1 MNNLVV
7 SSSPHIRT
15 KQTIS
20 SIMLDVIIALIPA
33 SFAGVYFFG
42 YRALAVIL
50 TAVASCVLS
59 EYLYQKIMKKP
70 ISVRDLSAALTGLLL
85 ALNLPVT
92 IPLWMVVLG
101 GAFAIIIV
109 KQLYGGLGKNFVNP
123 ALAARCFMVIS
134 WAGCMTAFTNP
145 FMGYGADA
153 ISQATPLAIIK
164 AMSQGKAVS
173 QAVIPSLRDCFI
185 GAKAGCIGETSGL
198 ALLLGFLYLLI
209 KRVIDF
215 RTPVFFIG
223 TFAVL
228 IYLFGN
234 APEEMSQAYFTV
246 LHILTGG
253 LLLGA
258 IFMATDYVTTPTTHL
273 GRIIFGIGCGFLTFA
288 IRKFGSYSEG
298 VSFAILLMNLVTP
311 IIERFTIVKP
321 FGEVKKNG

>member
-33 SFAGVYFFG
+33 SAMGVYFFG
-42 YRALAVIL
+42 YRAIAVIL

-59 EYLYQKIMKKP
+59 EYFYQKIMKKP
-70 ISVRDLSAALTGLLL
+70 VSVRDLSAVVTGLLL

-123 ALAARCFMVIS
+123 ALAARCFMVVS

-153 ISQATPLAIIK
+153 ISQATPLAVIK
-164 AMSQGKAVS
+164 GVSQG
-173 QAVIPSLRDCFI
+173 VIPSLKDCFI

-198 ALLLGFLYLLI
+198 ALILGFLYLLI

-215 RTPVFFIG
+215 RTPVFYIG

-228 IYLFGN
+228 MYLFGKN
-234 APEEMSQAYFTV
+234 ETGFTQEYFTL
-246 LHILTGG
+246 LHIFTGG

-258 IFMATDYVTTPTTHL
+258 IFMATDYVTTPTTHF
-273 GRIIFGIGCGFLTFA
+273 GRIIFGIGCGFLTYA
-288 IRKFGSYSEG
+288 IRRFGGYSEG
-298 VSFAILLMNLVTP
+298 VSFAILLMNLVSP

-321 FGEVKKNG
+321 FGEVKRNG